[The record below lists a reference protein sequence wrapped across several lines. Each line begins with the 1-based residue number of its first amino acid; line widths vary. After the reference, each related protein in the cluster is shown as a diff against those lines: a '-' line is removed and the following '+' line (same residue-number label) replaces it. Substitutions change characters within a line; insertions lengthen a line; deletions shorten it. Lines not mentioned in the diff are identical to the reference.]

1 MPFLQIGQL
10 QEGNEKMG
18 HWKVVASRE
27 EKEHFGKGQR
37 RRAVEFHV
45 EQCEKK
51 EGGQVVEN

>member
-1 MPFLQIGQL
+1 VALQ
-10 QEGNEKMG
+10 
-18 HWKVVASRE
+18 VVASRE

-37 RRAVEFHV
+37 RRSVEFHV